1 MQVEHNLARNRDLLP
16 YIRNN
21 DLHSCVCE
29 ACFLIMPFCWAFL
42 CQHAEND
49 KGMKKMEAGEG
60 FVTLVHFGHRPD
72 DSGLSNL

>member
-1 MQVEHNLARNRDLLP
+1 MGCL
-16 YIRNN
+16 
-21 DLHSCVCE
+21 
-29 ACFLIMPFCWAFL
+29 FLIMPFCWAFL
-42 CQHAEND
+42 CQHPEND